1 ELPSCACPACRA
13 PARSLSRRSAG
24 CRSLGPRGPTHW
36 VRRARGRAEGDGEEI
51 SMLGHRQLSASEYLG
66 IWRRRRKWAVV
77 CLLLGV
83 AGGYA
88 LSRTLP
94 AKYTSMAVIEWTRN
108 PRAGSGTPEP
118 QEVSALEG
126 QALTRERLQAVPGL
140 VERVADHSP
149 DRSRDSTE
157 DP

>member
-1 ELPSCACPACRA
+1 
-13 PARSLSRRSAG
+13 
-24 CRSLGPRGPTHW
+24 
-36 VRRARGRAEGDGEEI
+36 
-51 SMLGHRQLSASEYLG
+51 MLGHRHLSASEYLE
-66 IWRRRRKWAVV
+66 IWRRRRKWALV

-88 LSRTLP
+88 LSRTVP
-94 AKYTSMAVIEWTRN
+94 AKYTSTAVIEWTRN
-108 PRAGSGTPEP
+108 LGARSGMPEP

-157 DP
+157 DPLAEIRRNIVLRPTA